1 LAAGPKTIPLDEIV
15 PPSYLIRE
23 AEGQRYQQRSESRRI
38 AAISAEPGIRPRAE
52 PS

>member
-1 LAAGPKTIPLDEIV
+1 LTSPERIV
-15 PPSYLIRE
+15 PTSYLIRE
-23 AEGQRYQQRSESRRI
+23 AEGLSQRNQQRSESRRI